1 MFREGR
7 ESSRIRAHLRNNV
20 IGYVALFFALTMGT
34 AYATHPG
41 GANTISTD
49 DIIDGEV
56 RQADIQNGT
65 VTTADISNSNGVR
78 SEDVLDDTDPLGGLA
93 AVDLGPASVASSE
106 LAPNAVGSG
115 SVQDG
120 SLLSADLADEAVTNA
135 KIDNFSVSNSKILSS
150 AVTSSKIA
158 TGAVTQ
164 SDIATNGVAGAEIV
178 NSSVRAED
186 INADAVG
193 ASELR
198 PIVTRVANVT
208 VFGGA
213 AAPAVVT
220 ATCNADEVVIS
231 GGADWQF
238 TGYHTRIIES
248 RRSGNGWRIEGY
260 YGDGPSLGEDPDS
273 IGLEA
278 EAYCLPL

>member
-1 MFREGR
+1 MLRGTDTSFRT
-7 ESSRIRAHLRNNV
+7 RAHLRNNV
-20 IGYVALFFALTMGT
+20 IGYVALFLALTMGT

-56 RQADIQNGT
+56 RQADIQNGA

-78 SEDVLDDTDPLGGLA
+78 SEDVLDDTDPAGGLA

-106 LAPNAVGSG
+106 LAPASVGSG
-115 SVQDG
+115 ALQD
-120 SLLSADLADEAVTNA
+120 
-135 KIDNFSVSNSKILSS
+135 FSVSNGKLLTS

-158 TGAVTQ
+158 TDAVTQ

-193 ASELR
+193 ARALR
-198 PIVTRVANVT
+198 PITTRSVDVSIFAGEQFPEGGT
-208 VFGGA
+208 VN
-213 AAPAVVT
+213 
-220 ATCNADEVVIS
+220 CNSDEVVI
-231 GGADWQF
+231 GGGTDW
-238 TGYHTRIIES
+238 TPALHHTNIIEE
-248 RRSGNGWRIEGY
+248 RRNGNGWRVLGY
-260 YGDGPSLGEDPDS
+260 YGDGP
-273 IGLEA
+273 GLSENPPSVTLRI

>member
-1 MFREGR
+1 MFQEVR

-20 IGYVALFFALTMGT
+20 IGYVALFFARTMGT

-41 GANTISTD
+41 GANTISTA

-56 RQADIQNGT
+56 RQPDIQNGA

-120 SLLSADLADEAVTNA
+120 SLLSADLADGAVTNA
-135 KIDNFSVSNSKILSS
+135 KLDIFSVSNSKIFPS
-150 AVTSSKIA
+150 AVTSNKIA

-164 SDIATNGVAGAEIV
+164 SDIATDGVAGAEIV

-198 PIVTRVANVT
+198 PLVTRVANVT

-213 AAPAVVT
+213 AAPTVAT

-231 GGADWQF
+231 GGADWEH

-260 YGDGPSLGEDPDS
+260 YGDGPSLGEDPDR